1 MTTKQDEWQCPN
13 CLGMCETRGPERG
26 MPYYPCRY
34 CDGEGV
40 VPEAK
45 ASDWHMR
52 NRDEL
57 ERLREELAE
66 AYWLI
71 AQVGQVEEVNHYV
84 PDYAR
89 SLAVFRRAREGVDKE
104 QPA

>member
-1 MTTKQDEWQCPN
+1 MSQLIVTDPAYKRILED
-13 CLGMCETRGPERG
+13 PELAHARRKLSFQEIRL
-26 MPYYPCRY
+26 MVQHVRTA
-34 CDGEGV
+34 E
-40 VPEAK
+40 
-45 ASDWHMR
+45 
-52 NRDEL
+52 RDEL

-71 AQVGQVEEVNHYV
+71 AQVGQVEDVNHYV

-89 SLAVFRRAREGVDKE
+89 SLAVFRRAREAVDKG